1 MDMERV
7 NNIMARKKT
16 EPLENTQKETKEKL
30 KKPGK
35 EKKEKTVEKKPKKY
49 REKLSEKEK
58 AFCRAYI
65 KDGNGTQAVKKAGYK
80 YKTENAAGNAAY
92 CLLRKPQI
100 QAEIARLNEKKEV
113 HAIATAQEVMEFFTR
128 CMLGEEKDQFGLD
141 ISAAD
146 KIKAAQELAKRTI
159 DIDNRIKGIPDQ
171 TVSIKLEWQ

>member
-1 MDMERV
+1 
-7 NNIMARKKT
+7 MARKKT
-16 EPLENTQKETKEKL
+16 EPLENTQEETKEKL

-65 KDGNGTQAVKKAGYK
+65 KDGNGTQAVYKAGYK
-80 YKTENAAGNAAY
+80 CKNDNSASSRANQI
-92 CLLRKPQI
+92 LRKLEVQVEI
-100 QAEIARLNEKKEV
+100 QRLNEKKEA

-128 CMLGEEKDQFGLD
+128 CMLGQEKDQFGLD

-146 KIKAAQELAKRTI
+146 KIKAAQELAKRTV
-159 DIDNRIKGIPDQ
+159 DIDNRVKGVPDQ
-171 TVSIKLEWQ
+171 SVSIKVDWRRS